1 MTIDASA
8 LSRSAICDY
17 AERVADKHGIFA
29 DGDYADLERLVHAL
43 GGRIDVAASFV
54 APEALTVRG
63 ERDFTVH
70 LPPVTSHRRDRFTI
84 AHELGHYFLHYLQ
97 PRVQGARSF
106 GRGERNRVETQ
117 ANYFAGAL
125 LMPSERFSRA
135 WRRCDGD
142 AWSVADRFGVSA
154 SAAAVRAQSL
164 GLS

>member
-1 MTIDASA
+1 MSIEAST

-17 AERVADKHGIFA
+17 AERVAAKHRIFEQ
-29 DGDYADLERLVHAL
+29 GNSADLEGLVYAL

-106 GRGERNRVETQ
+106 GRGQRNQVETQ

-125 LMPSERFSRA
+125 LMPSDRFEDA
-135 WRRCDGD
+135 WRRCGGD
-142 AWSVADRFGVSA
+142 VWTVADTFGVSA
-154 SAAAVRAQSL
+154 SAASVRAQSL
-164 GLS
+164 NLS

>member
-1 MTIDASA
+1 MTINASA

-17 AERVADKHGIFA
+17 AELVAEKHGIFTG
-29 DGDYADLERLVHAL
+29 GDYADLDALVKNL
-43 GGRIDVAASFV
+43 GGKIDVATSFV

-97 PRVQGARSF
+97 PRVQGSRSF

-125 LMPSERFSRA
+125 LMPSERFIRA
-135 WRRCDGD
+135 WKRCDGD
-142 AWSVADRFGVSA
+142 AWSVADQFGVSA